1 MAAVGRGEIGQLEP
15 FANGHVGGIH
25 KADIELF
32 ILRHQHGGTGVV
44 LSLQFFDTQF
54 ALCDSVDKRRLGTL
68 AEKLVDEVCR
78 FRNDEGRDDQLASI
92 AVTNNLARSCQ
103 RSFAANSA

>member
-1 MAAVGRGEIGQLEP
+1 MAAVCGGEIGQFES

-44 LSLQFFDTQF
+44 PGLQFFDTQF
-54 ALCDSVDKRRLGTL
+54 ALCDSVDKCRLGKL

-78 FRNDEGRDDQLASI
+78 LRNDAGRDDQLAWL